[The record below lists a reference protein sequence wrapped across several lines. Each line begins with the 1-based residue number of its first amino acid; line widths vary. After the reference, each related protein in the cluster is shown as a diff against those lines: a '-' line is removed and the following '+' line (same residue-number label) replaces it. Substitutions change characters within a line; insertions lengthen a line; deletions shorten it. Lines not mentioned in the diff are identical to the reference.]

1 MDKDVAALFTPV
13 KIGSA
18 VIKNRIVFPAMCTYY
33 SDENGSMTPR
43 IQGFVRALAQGG
55 VGMIILPGTPYGPGS
70 KGRPAISEDSHISG
84 WKDVKRIVDEYGVSL
99 FCQLHPSKIYDAG
112 GSGKKIE
119 MPEEFTTG
127 QIEGLVQAYARG
139 ALRARK
145 AGLDGVE
152 IPAGH
157 KHEIAKFLSPFY
169 NRRTDG
175 YGGDLVGRSRYL
187 RELIRAIK
195 NSAGSDFPIIARISA
210 IEMIPGGRELPESLQ
225 LVRLLEEAGAD
236 AILVDMG
243 SSGASHWVTAPM
255 DVPPG
260 FAIPHSTEIK
270 KAVSIPVIAMGRIND
285 PLLAARTVS
294 EGNADLVVMGR
305 ALLADHD
312 LPKKASEGALN
323 LIRPCIGC
331 DQGCRA
337 AEVKQEGVYCLQN
350 PQTGREETLRFTPVT
365 PENRKTVLIAGAGPA
380 GLEAACIL
388 SERGHRVKIYEQ
400 ESQAGGKTLLAAR
413 PPHKEA
419 MGEVIR
425 YRLDRLRQAGV
436 EIHLNSPVD
445 LQTVEAVGPDAVII
459 ATGSSPVPPDFPL
472 RGGQVYSAD
481 EVLSGKLPLGKKVLV
496 LGGGM
501 VGCEIADHLAEKGL
515 QVDIVEQ
522 MPDLAI
528 GLNKRR
534 RLFLLER
541 LKRNLVGIIVGA
553 KIVNVDL
560 PKVTLSIENERS
572 TRGDYDAVV
581 YALGRKPDR
590 ELQERIT
597 DRFPALEI
605 FTVGDAQ
612 RPRTAMEAIQQ
623 SALLAAEI

>member
-1 MDKDVAALFTPV
+1 MDKNLAALFTPI
-13 KIGSA
+13 KIASA

-33 SDENGSMTPR
+33 SDEKGSITPR
-43 IQGFVRALAQGG
+43 ILGFMRALAQGG

-70 KGRPAISEDSHISG
+70 KGRPAISEDGHITG
-84 WKDVKRIVDEYGVSL
+84 WKNVKNIVAEHGVSL
-99 FCQLHPSKIYDAG
+99 FCQLHPSKVFDSG
-112 GSGKKIE
+112 GKKIE
-119 MPEEFTTG
+119 LPEEFSIE
-127 QIEGLVQAYARG
+127 QITALVQAYAEG

-152 IPAGH
+152 IAAGH

-169 NRRTDG
+169 NHRTDG
-175 YGGDLVGRSRYL
+175 YGGDLEGRSRYAREIICAIKKTAGNAFPIIL
-187 RELIRAIK
+187 RVSAAELIR
-195 NSAGSDFPIIARISA
+195 
-210 IEMIPGGRELPESLQ
+210 GGRELPESIQ
-225 LVRLLEEAGAD
+225 LVRLLEKAGAD
-236 AILVDMG
+236 AILSDIG
-243 SSGASHWVTAPM
+243 TPDSIQWVTAPM
-255 DVPPG
+255 EVANG
-260 FAIPHSTEIK
+260 FTIPLSSEIK

-285 PLLAARTVS
+285 PLMAAKVVE
-294 EGNADLVVMGR
+294 EGNADLVAMGR

-312 LPKKASEGALN
+312 LPRKAYEGALN

-337 AEVKQEGVYCLQN
+337 SEVKQEGVYCLQN
-350 PQTGREETLRFTPVT
+350 PLTGREETLRFTPVALG
-365 PENRKTVLIAGAGPA
+365 NRKTVLIAGAGPA

-388 SERGHRVKIYEQ
+388 AERGHRVKIYEQ
-400 ESQAGGKTLLAAR
+400 DSQAGGKTILAAR

-425 YRLDRLRQAGV
+425 YRLEFLHRAGV

-445 LQTVEAVGPDAVII
+445 LHIVEAVAPDAVIV
-459 ATGSSPVPPDFPL
+459 ATGSLPTRPDFPL
-472 RGGQVYSAD
+472 RGSQVYSAD
-481 EVLSGKLPLGKKVLV
+481 EVLSGKLPSGKKVLV

-501 VGCEIADHLAEKGL
+501 VGCEIADYLAEKGL

-522 MPDLAI
+522 MPDVAI

-541 LKRNLVGIIVGA
+541 LQQNHVTFITRANIVS
-553 KIVNVDL
+553 VDL
-560 PKVTLSIENERS
+560 PKMTLEIENQRS

-590 ELQERIT
+590 ELQNRLA
-597 DRFPALEI
+597 DRFPSMEI

-623 SALLAAEI
+623 AALLAVEI